1 MSKYKWEVVDAW
13 WLLGLTKNIKMKM
26 SEEIDKWCDG
36 FFFEKKKYVQ
46 VSSFY
51 SLVITCKSLI

>member
-36 FFFEKKKYVQ
+36 FFFEKKNM
-46 VSSFY
+46 S
-51 SLVITCKSLI
+51 KSLPFTA